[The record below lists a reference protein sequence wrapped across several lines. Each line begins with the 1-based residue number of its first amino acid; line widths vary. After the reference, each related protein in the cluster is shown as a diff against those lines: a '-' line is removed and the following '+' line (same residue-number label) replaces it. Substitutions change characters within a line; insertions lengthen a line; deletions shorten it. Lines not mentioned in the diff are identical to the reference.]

1 MHRKS
6 VKTTIRSRLHWL
18 AFIGLVAY
26 ATINIGCASCQR
38 KMIYYPP
45 HFTTEQ
51 VDQAAKAAGFDRWY
65 DSSGQVM
72 GIKRPSLR
80 QPVVGSVLIT
90 YGNASWSVGCTH
102 YADEIQ
108 QLAALDVFVL
118 EYPGY
123 ANRAGSPSQKTIFQ
137 AADMALNTLGTN
149 RPVYLVGESLGSGV
163 ASYLAG
169 THPNQIAGVILLSP
183 FNSMTSVAQYHMPVL
198 PVGLFLVDRYPS
210 QDYLRSYQGP
220 VAIMVDG
227 QDRVVPEKFG
237 RQLYD
242 RYTGPK
248 QLWCFPDG
256 NHIAIMESPKKFWSE
271 VLDFWRAN
279 QVLKADKS

>member
-1 MHRKS
+1 
-6 VKTTIRSRLHWL
+6 
-18 AFIGLVAY
+18 
-26 ATINIGCASCQR
+26 
-38 KMIYYPP
+38 
-45 HFTTEQ
+45 
-51 VDQAAKAAGFDRWY
+51 
-65 DSSGQVM
+65 
-72 GIKRPSLR
+72 
-80 QPVVGSVLIT
+80 
-90 YGNASWSVGCTH
+90 
-102 YADEIQ
+102 
-108 QLAALDVFVL
+108 LDVFVL

-169 THPNQIAGVILLSP
+169 THPGQIAGVILLSP

-237 RQLYD
+237 RQLYG